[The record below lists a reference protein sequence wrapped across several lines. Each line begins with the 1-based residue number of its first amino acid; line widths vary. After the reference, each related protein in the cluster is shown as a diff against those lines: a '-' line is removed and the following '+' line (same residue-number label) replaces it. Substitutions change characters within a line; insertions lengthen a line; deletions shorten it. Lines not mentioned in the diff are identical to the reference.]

1 MVLTRYHLENWKA
14 NANEQ
19 IDYDNATIF
28 RGCGHHSFRGSNLIE
43 ATVDAKGGS
52 RNCDVEACLNM
63 GYCFMIQRTSS
74 STGNIIES
82 LPMSE

>member
-1 MVLTRYHLENWKA
+1 MESEWLMVLTRYHLENWNA

-19 IDYDNATIF
+19 INYDNATIF

-52 RNCDVEACLNM
+52 RNCDVEARLNTD
-63 GYCFMIQRTSS
+63 YCGVI
-74 STGNIIES
+74 
-82 LPMSE
+82 P